1 MIKEK
6 LIWVIVAFSLT
17 ACSNEDVNNSK
28 QEQSEPISDTT
39 IKEDV
44 ESAELNDIHEPETMD
59 SVQEEAY
66 KNDLSLE
73 IKPIKEEIDNPISE
87 ECSQLLEEY
96 ASSIRA
102 YDALLKK
109 IEANPDNVSL
119 MIQRTPQ
126 EENLDSYATKPQFFS
141 CSQNEAFKKQFDIL
155 NEKKDK
161 LLYN

>member
-6 LIWVIVAFSLT
+6 LIWVIVAFSFT

-28 QEQSEPISDTT
+28 QEQTEPIDTT

-44 ESAELNDIHEPETMD
+44 ESAELNDFHEPETMD

-66 KNDLSLE
+66 KKDLSLE
-73 IKPIKEEIDNPISE
+73 IKPIPEEIEDPISD

-96 ASSIRA
+96 ASSIRM

-109 IEANPDNVSL
+109 IEANPDNVNL
-119 MIQRTPQ
+119 MIERSPQ

-141 CSQNEAFKKQFDIL
+141 CSQNKAFKKQFDIL

>member
-1 MIKEK
+1 MICIAIA
-6 LIWVIVAFSLT
+6 LSFVACT
-17 ACSNEDVNNSK
+17 NEVKDENQQDKGGQNSNTDTQIKDDVN
-28 QEQSEPISDTT
+28 TT
-39 IKEDV
+39 IKVNNIEV
-44 ESAELNDIHEPETMD
+44 KPMD
-59 SVQEEAY
+59 STQEEAY